1 MTTFK
6 NITISMMLMVGIVF
20 SNSLELT
27 NLDVD
32 AGTVDVYM
40 VNDTAVGGYQFG
52 LSGVEMTGGAGGS
65 SADAGFTIS
74 ASATTL
80 LAFSFSGATIPA
92 GEGLLV
98 TVSFDNTQGSV
109 ETCIEGAVVSDASGA
124 GLTFSEGCIALIE
137 GGGCTDSGEEFVDL
151 NLNGQYDQGESFN
164 DFNSDGVY
172 NPPACNF
179 DADATV
185 DDGSCI
191 YPEPLEDCEGN
202 FIGANVQIIHAS
214 PTPTVDIYVD
224 GVLAIADFEF
234 ETATP
239 VLQLPKSLTVGIAPA
254 GGDVIADFPFDLGQG
269 GDYVVVATGILGNEE
284 TPFDLAADTTA
295 FDNQLID
302 LVSLHV
308 YHGSTDA
315 PAVDVLA
322 NGDVLIDN
330 LVYGNFSQRLNVPAA
345 DYTIGVAPTGGDA
358 IAEFTAPLS
367 GLGGGSAVVFASG
380 FLSGTE
386 QDPGFGLFAALTDGT
401 VLELPAILPA
411 DVELR
416 VASVTSDTLKVE
428 ISTNADMGGFQY
440 TLSSDCDDVTWGSIT
455 NGDALDGTDFTS
467 SIGAT
472 GIALG
477 FSFTGAVVPAGTV
490 GVLSEIAVDFTCP
503 DATFEIAAATISN
516 PSGQGLTVSL
526 GAPFIYP
533 APAQCADGEVEGC
546 DGGCYQAGSEPVL
559 DDCGNCWT
567 PYCYFG
573 MGDFQYIPAD
583 ECADLGGTWIGP
595 GNPADPLWNAD
606 MDCAGVCGGNS
617 VEDCAGECGGS
628 AQEDACGDCG
638 GDATDPAECLDNFV
652 VDLDWTGVSQ
662 LTIFQP
668 TITTLME
675 GDEIGIFDADAI
687 QNSGDCSSVTG
698 ETLVGAGLWTGGQ
711 LEVVSI
717 GSVDNCAFGGFQL
730 PGYQTGNEVMIKVYR
745 DGMEYTAT
753 ATYSAGTGTFGDLF
767 MAISEL
773 ELEEPNPPFYSVDLD
788 WTGVSQLT
796 IFQSSITSLDVGDE
810 IGIFD
815 SNAMLSSGD
824 CGGVTGP
831 ALVGAGVW
839 TGEQLEVVSVGSVD
853 NCAFGGFQLPGYQTG
868 NSVEIRVLT
877 GGMEYAA
884 TATWSAGTGTFGDLF
899 MAISELTLGDVL
911 DNDDV
916 WFGPESYTL
925 SQNYPNPFNPVTQI
939 SFDAGISGEVSIVV
953 YDILGNKVKTIMSG
967 FVTPGNY
974 VASWD
979 ATDESGNNV
988 SSGVYI
994 YSLVSPE
1001 QTISKR
1007 MLLVK

>member
-6 NITISMMLMVGIVF
+6 NITISMLLMIGVVF

-98 TVSFDNTQGSV
+98 TVSFDNSQGSV

-124 GLTFSEGCIALIE
+124 GLTFTEGCIALVE
-137 GGGCTDSGEEFVDL
+137 GAGCTD
-151 NLNGQYDQGESFN
+151 QA
-164 DFNSDGVY
+164 
-172 NPPACNF
+172 ACNF

-185 DDGSCI
+185 DDGSCV
-191 YPEPLEDCEGN
+191 YAEPLEDCEGN
-202 FIGANVQIIHAS
+202 FIGSKVQIIHAS
-214 PTPTVDIYVD
+214 PSPTVDVYVD
-224 GVLAIADFEF
+224 GALAIEDFEF

-239 VLQLPKSLTVGIAPA
+239 VLQLPTSFTVGIAPA
-254 GGDVIADFPFDLGQG
+254 DGDVIAEFPFELEVDGS
-269 GDYVVVATGILGNEE
+269 YVVVATGILGNDD
-284 TPFDLAADTTA
+284 TPFGLAADATTFGA
-295 FDNQLID
+295 SFADQ
-302 LVSLHV
+302 VGLHV

-315 PAVDVLA
+315 PAVDVCADGGVLVPSLA
-322 NGDVLIDN
+322 YGD
-330 LVYGNFSQRLNVPAA
+330 FSGYVEVPAA
-345 DYTIGVAPTGGDA
+345 EYTIGITQAGLACDQSVAD
-358 IAEFTAPLS
+358 FTAPLS

-380 FLSGTE
+380 FLSGSDD
-386 QDPGFGLFAALTDGT
+386 DPGFGLFAALQDGT

-411 DVELR
+411 DVELS
-416 VASVTSDTLKVE
+416 VANVTSDTLKVE

-490 GVLSEIAVDFTCP
+490 GVLSEIAVDFTC
-503 DATFEIAAATISN
+503 AEASFEIAAATISN

-526 GAPFIYP
+526 GDPFNYP
-533 APAQCADGEVEGC
+533 APTQCADGEVEGC
-546 DGGCYQAGSEPVL
+546 DGGCYPAGSEPVL

-573 MGDFQYIPAD
+573 MGDFQYIPVD
-583 ECADLGGTWIGP
+583 ECANLGGTWIGP

-606 MDCAGVCGGNS
+606 MDCAGVCGGDA

-638 GDATDPAECLDNFV
+638 GDATDPAECLSNFV

-730 PGYQTGNEVMIKVYR
+730 PGYQVGNEVMIKVYR
-745 DGMEYTAT
+745 DGMEYAAT
-753 ATYSAGTGTFGDLF
+753 ATWSAGTGTFGDLF
-767 MAISEL
+767 MAVSEL
-773 ELEEPNPPFYSVDLD
+773 ELEEPNPPFYDVDLD

-796 IFQSSITSLDVGDE
+796 IFQSTITSLDVGDE

-815 SNAMLSSGD
+815 TNAMLSSGD

-839 TGEQLEVVSVGSVD
+839 TGEQLEVVSIGSVD
-853 NCAFGGFQLPGYQTG
+853 NCAFGGFQLPGYQVG
-868 NSVEIRVLT
+868 NSVEIRVLH

-884 TATWSAGTGTFGDLF
+884 TATWSAGTATFGDLF
-899 MAISELTLGDVL
+899 MAVSELTLGEVL

-925 SQNYPNPFNPVTQI
+925 NQNYPNPFNPVTQI
-939 SFDAGISGEVSIVV
+939 SFDAGVSGDVSIIV

-994 YSLVSPE
+994 YSLISPE

>member
-6 NITISMMLMVGIVF
+6 NITISMLLMIGVVF

-98 TVSFDNTQGSV
+98 TVSFDNSQGSV

-124 GLTFSEGCIALIE
+124 GLTFTEGCIALVE
-137 GGGCTDSGEEFVDL
+137 GAGCTD
-151 NLNGQYDQGESFN
+151 QA
-164 DFNSDGVY
+164 
-172 NPPACNF
+172 ACNF

-185 DDGSCI
+185 DDGSCV
-191 YPEPLEDCEGN
+191 YAEPLEDCEGN
-202 FIGANVQIIHAS
+202 FIGSKVQIIHAS
-214 PTPTVDIYVD
+214 PSPTVDVYVD
-224 GVLAIADFEF
+224 GALAIEDFEF

-239 VLQLPKSLTVGIAPA
+239 VLQLPTSFTVGIAPA
-254 GGDVIADFPFDLGQG
+254 DGDVIAEFPFELEVDGS
-269 GDYVVVATGILGNEE
+269 YVVVATGILGNDD
-284 TPFDLAADTTA
+284 TPFGLAADATTFGA
-295 FDNQLID
+295 SFADQ
-302 LVSLHV
+302 VGLHV

-315 PAVDVLA
+315 PAVDVCADGGVLVPSLA
-322 NGDVLIDN
+322 YGD
-330 LVYGNFSQRLNVPAA
+330 FSGYVEVPAA
-345 DYTIGVAPTGGDA
+345 EYTIGITQAGLACDQSVAD
-358 IAEFTAPLS
+358 FTAPLS

-380 FLSGTE
+380 FLSGSDD
-386 QDPGFGLFAALTDGT
+386 DPGFGLFAALQDGT

-411 DVELR
+411 DVELS
-416 VASVTSDTLKVE
+416 VANVTSDTLKVE

-490 GVLSEIAVDFTCP
+490 GVLSEIAVDFTC
-503 DATFEIAAATISN
+503 AEASFEIAAATISN

-526 GAPFIYP
+526 GDPFNYP
-533 APAQCADGEVEGC
+533 APTQCADGEVEGC
-546 DGGCYQAGSEPVL
+546 DGGCYPAGSEPVL

-573 MGDFQYIPAD
+573 MGDFQYIPVD
-583 ECADLGGTWIGP
+583 ECANLGGTWIGP

-606 MDCAGVCGGNS
+606 MDCAGVCGGDA

-638 GDATDPAECLDNFV
+638 GDATDPAECLSNFV

-730 PGYQTGNEVMIKVYR
+730 PGYQVGNEVMIKVYR
-745 DGMEYTAT
+745 DGMEYAAT
-753 ATYSAGTGTFGDLF
+753 ASYSAGTGTFGDLF
-767 MAISEL
+767 MAVSEL
-773 ELEEPNPPFYSVDLD
+773 ELEEPNPPFYDVDLD

-796 IFQSSITSLDVGDE
+796 IFQSTITSLDVGDE

-815 SNAMLSSGD
+815 TNAMLSSGD

-839 TGEQLEVVSVGSVD
+839 TGEQLEVVSIGSVD
-853 NCAFGGFQLPGYQTG
+853 NCAFGGFQLPGYQVG
-868 NSVEIRVLT
+868 NSVEIRVLH

-899 MAISELTLGDVL
+899 MAVSELTLGEVL

-925 SQNYPNPFNPVTQI
+925 NQNYPNPFNPVTQI
-939 SFDAGISGEVSIVV
+939 SFDAGVSGDVSIIV

-994 YSLVSPE
+994 YSLISPE

>member
-6 NITISMMLMVGIVF
+6 NITISMMLMVGVVF

-124 GLTFSEGCIALIE
+124 GLTFTEGCIALIE
-137 GGGCTDSGEEFVDL
+137 GGGCTD
-151 NLNGQYDQGESFN
+151 QA
-164 DFNSDGVY
+164 
-172 NPPACNF
+172 ACNF

-185 DDGSCI
+185 DDGSCV
-191 YPEPLEDCEGN
+191 YAEPLEDCEGN
-202 FIGANVQIIHAS
+202 FIGAKVQIIHAS
-214 PTPTVDIYVD
+214 PTPTVDVYVD
-224 GVLAIADFEF
+224 GTLAIEDFEF
-234 ETATP
+234 EAATP
-239 VLQLPKSLTVGIAPA
+239 VLQLPTSFVVGIAPA
-254 GGDVIADFPFDLGQG
+254 DGEIIAEFPFELEVDGS
-269 GDYVVVATGILGNEE
+269 YVVVATGILGNDD
-284 TPFDLAADTTA
+284 TPFGLAADATTFGA
-295 FDNQLID
+295 SFADQ
-302 LVSLHV
+302 VGLHV

-315 PAVDVLA
+315 PAVDVCADGGVLVPSLA
-322 NGDVLIDN
+322 YGD
-330 LVYGNFSQRLNVPAA
+330 FSGYVEVPAA
-345 DYTIGVAPTGGDA
+345 DYTIGIAQAGLACDQSVAD
-358 IAEFTAPLS
+358 FTAPLS

-380 FLSGTE
+380 FLSGSGD
-386 QDPGFGLFAALTDGT
+386 DPGFGLFAALQDGT

-411 DVELR
+411 DVELS
-416 VASVTSDTLKVE
+416 VANVTSDTLKVE

-583 ECADLGGTWIGP
+583 ECADLAGTWIGP

-606 MDCAGVCGGNS
+606 MDCAGVCGGDS

-796 IFQSSITSLDVGDE
+796 IFQSSISSLDVGDE

-868 NSVEIRVLT
+868 NSVEIRVLHA
-877 GGMEYAA
+877 GMEYSA

-899 MAISELTLGDVL
+899 MAVSELTLGEVL

-939 SFDAGISGEVSIVV
+939 SFDAGISGEVSIIV

>member
-6 NITISMMLMVGIVF
+6 NITISMLLMIGVVF

-109 ETCIEGAVVSDASGA
+109 ETCIENAVVSDASGA
-124 GLTFSEGCIALIE
+124 GLTFTEGCIALVE
-137 GGGCTDSGEEFVDL
+137 GAGCTD
-151 NLNGQYDQGESFN
+151 QA
-164 DFNSDGVY
+164 
-172 NPPACNF
+172 ACNF

-185 DDGSCI
+185 DDGSCV
-191 YPEPLEDCEGN
+191 YAEPLEDCEGN
-202 FIGANVQIIHAS
+202 FIGSKVQIIHAS
-214 PTPTVDIYVD
+214 PSPTVDVYVD
-224 GVLAIADFEF
+224 GALAIEDFEF

-239 VLQLPKSLTVGIAPA
+239 VLQLPTSFTVGIAPA
-254 GGDVIADFPFDLGQG
+254 DGDVIAEFPFELEVDGS
-269 GDYVVVATGILGNEE
+269 YVVVATGILGNDD
-284 TPFDLAADTTA
+284 TPFGLAADATTFGA
-295 FDNQLID
+295 SFADT
-302 LVSLHV
+302 VGLHV

-322 NGDVLIDN
+322 NGGLLFGDLA
-330 LVYGNFSQRLNVPAA
+330 YGQFSTQVEVAA
-345 DYTIGVAPTGGDA
+345 LDYTIGIAPTGGA
-358 IAEFTAPLS
+358 SIADFTAPLS

-380 FLSGTE
+380 FLSGSDD
-386 QDPGFGLFAALTDGT
+386 DPGFGLFAALQDGT

-411 DVELR
+411 DVELS
-416 VASVTSDTLKVE
+416 VANVTSDTLKVE

-490 GVLSEIAVDFTCP
+490 GVLSEIAVDFTC
-503 DATFEIAAATISN
+503 AEASFEIAAATISN

-526 GAPFIYP
+526 GDPFNYP
-533 APAQCADGEVEGC
+533 APTQCADGEVEGC
-546 DGGCYQAGSEPVL
+546 DGGCYPAGSEPVL

-573 MGDFQYIPAD
+573 MGDFQYIPVD
-583 ECADLGGTWIGP
+583 ECAELGGTWITP

-606 MDCAGVCGGNS
+606 MDCAGVCGGDA

-638 GDATDPAECLDNFV
+638 GDATDPAECLSNFV

-730 PGYQTGNEVMIKVYR
+730 PGYQVGNEVMIKVYR
-745 DGMEYTAT
+745 DGMEYAAT
-753 ATYSAGTGTFGDLF
+753 ATWSAGTGTFGDLF
-767 MAISEL
+767 MAVSEL
-773 ELEEPNPPFYSVDLD
+773 ELEEPNPPFYNVDLD

-796 IFQSSITSLDVGDE
+796 IFQSTITSLDVGDE

-815 SNAMLSSGD
+815 TNAMLSSGD

-839 TGEQLEVVSVGSVD
+839 TGEQLEVVSIGSVD
-853 NCAFGGFQLPGYQTG
+853 NCAFGGFQLPGYQVG
-868 NSVEIRVLT
+868 NSVEIRVLH

-899 MAISELTLGDVL
+899 MAVSELTLGEVL

-925 SQNYPNPFNPVTQI
+925 NQNYPNPFNPVTQI
-939 SFDAGISGEVSIVV
+939 SFDAGVSGDVSIIV

-994 YSLVSPE
+994 YSLISPE

>member
-6 NITISMMLMVGIVF
+6 NITISMLLMIGVVF

-98 TVSFDNTQGSV
+98 TVSFDNSQGSV

-124 GLTFSEGCIALIE
+124 GLTFTEGCIALVE
-137 GGGCTDSGEEFVDL
+137 GAGCTD
-151 NLNGQYDQGESFN
+151 QA
-164 DFNSDGVY
+164 
-172 NPPACNF
+172 ACNF

-185 DDGSCI
+185 DDGSCV
-191 YPEPLEDCEGN
+191 YAEPLEDCEGN
-202 FIGANVQIIHAS
+202 FIGSKVQIIHAS
-214 PTPTVDIYVD
+214 PSPTVDVYVD
-224 GVLAIADFEF
+224 GALAIEDFEF

-239 VLQLPKSLTVGIAPA
+239 VLQLPTSFTVGIAPA
-254 GGDVIADFPFDLGQG
+254 DGDVIAEFPFELEVDGS
-269 GDYVVVATGILGNEE
+269 YVVVATGILGNDD
-284 TPFDLAADTTA
+284 TPFGLAADATTFGA
-295 FDNQLID
+295 SFADQ
-302 LVSLHV
+302 VGLHV

-315 PAVDVLA
+315 PAVDVCADGGVLVPSLA
-322 NGDVLIDN
+322 YGD
-330 LVYGNFSQRLNVPAA
+330 FSGYVEVPAA
-345 DYTIGVAPTGGDA
+345 EYTIGITQAGLACDQSVAD
-358 IAEFTAPLS
+358 FTAPLS

-380 FLSGTE
+380 FLSGSDD
-386 QDPGFGLFAALTDGT
+386 DPGFGLFAALQDGT

-411 DVELR
+411 DVELS
-416 VASVTSDTLKVE
+416 VANVTSDTLKVE

-490 GVLSEIAVDFTCP
+490 GVLSEIAVDFTC
-503 DATFEIAAATISN
+503 AEASFEIAAATISN

-526 GAPFIYP
+526 GDPFNYP
-533 APAQCADGEVEGC
+533 APTQCADGEVEGC
-546 DGGCYQAGSEPVL
+546 DGGCYPAGSEPVL

-573 MGDFQYIPAD
+573 MGDFQYIPVD
-583 ECADLGGTWIGP
+583 ECANLGGTWIGP

-606 MDCAGVCGGNS
+606 MDCAGVCGGDA

-638 GDATDPAECLDNFV
+638 GDATDPAECLSNFV

-730 PGYQTGNEVMIKVYR
+730 PGYQVGNEVMIKVYR
-745 DGMEYTAT
+745 DGMEYAAT
-753 ATYSAGTGTFGDLF
+753 ATWSAGTGTFGDLF
-767 MAISEL
+767 MAVSEL
-773 ELEEPNPPFYSVDLD
+773 ELEEPNPPFYDVDLD

-796 IFQSSITSLDVGDE
+796 IFQSTITSLDVGDE

-815 SNAMLSSGD
+815 TNAMLSSGD

-839 TGEQLEVVSVGSVD
+839 TGEQLEVVSIGSVD
-853 NCAFGGFQLPGYQTG
+853 NCAFGGFQLPGYQVG
-868 NSVEIRVLT
+868 NSVEIRVLH

-899 MAISELTLGDVL
+899 MAVSELTLGEVL

-925 SQNYPNPFNPVTQI
+925 NQNYPNPFNPVTQI
-939 SFDAGISGEVSIVV
+939 SFDAGVSGDVSIIV

-994 YSLVSPE
+994 YSLISPE

>member
-6 NITISMMLMVGIVF
+6 NITISMMLMVGVVF

-124 GLTFSEGCIALIE
+124 GLTFTEGCIALIE
-137 GGGCTDSGEEFVDL
+137 GGGCTD
-151 NLNGQYDQGESFN
+151 QA
-164 DFNSDGVY
+164 
-172 NPPACNF
+172 ACNF

-185 DDGSCI
+185 DDGSCV
-191 YPEPLEDCEGN
+191 YAEPLEDCEGN
-202 FIGANVQIIHAS
+202 FIGAKVQIIHAS
-214 PTPTVDIYVD
+214 PTPTVDVYVD
-224 GVLAIADFEF
+224 GTLAIEDFEF
-234 ETATP
+234 EAATP
-239 VLQLPKSLTVGIAPA
+239 VLQLPTSFVVGIAPA
-254 GGDVIADFPFDLGQG
+254 DGEIIAEFPFELEVDGS
-269 GDYVVVATGILGNEE
+269 YVVVATGILGNDD
-284 TPFDLAADTTA
+284 TPFGLAADTTTFGA
-295 FDNQLID
+295 SFADQ
-302 LVSLHV
+302 VGLHV

-315 PAVDVLA
+315 PAVDVCADGGVLVPSLA
-322 NGDVLIDN
+322 YGD
-330 LVYGNFSQRLNVPAA
+330 FSGYVEVPAA
-345 DYTIGVAPTGGDA
+345 DYTIGIAQAGLACDQSVAD
-358 IAEFTAPLS
+358 FTAPLS

-380 FLSGTE
+380 FLSGSDD
-386 QDPGFGLFAALTDGT
+386 DPGFGLFAALQDGT

-411 DVELR
+411 DVELS
-416 VASVTSDTLKVE
+416 VANVTSDTLKVE

-583 ECADLGGTWIGP
+583 ECADLAGTWIGP

-606 MDCAGVCGGNS
+606 MDCAGVCGGDS

-767 MAISEL
+767 MA
-773 ELEEPNPPFYSVDLD
+773 V
-788 WTGVSQLT
+788 
-796 IFQSSITSLDVGDE
+796 
-810 IGIFD
+810 
-815 SNAMLSSGD
+815 
-824 CGGVTGP
+824 
-831 ALVGAGVW
+831 
-839 TGEQLEVVSVGSVD
+839 
-853 NCAFGGFQLPGYQTG
+853 
-868 NSVEIRVLT
+868 
-877 GGMEYAA
+877 
-884 TATWSAGTGTFGDLF
+884 
-899 MAISELTLGDVL
+899 SELTLGEVL

-939 SFDAGISGEVSIVV
+939 SFDAGISGEVSIIV

>member
-745 DGMEYTAT
+745 DGMEYAAS

>member
-6 NITISMMLMVGIVF
+6 NITISMLLMLGVVF

-98 TVSFDNTQGSV
+98 TVSFDNSQGSV

-124 GLTFSEGCIALIE
+124 GLTFTEGCIALVE
-137 GGGCTDSGEEFVDL
+137 GAGCTD
-151 NLNGQYDQGESFN
+151 QA
-164 DFNSDGVY
+164 
-172 NPPACNF
+172 ACNF

-185 DDGSCI
+185 DDGSCV
-191 YPEPLEDCEGN
+191 YAEPLEDCEGN
-202 FIGANVQIIHAS
+202 FIGSKVQIIHAS
-214 PTPTVDIYVD
+214 PSPTVDVYVD
-224 GVLAIADFEF
+224 GALAIEDFEF

-239 VLQLPKSLTVGIAPA
+239 VLQLPTSFTVGIAPA
-254 GGDVIADFPFDLGQG
+254 DGDVIAEFPFELEVDGS
-269 GDYVVVATGILGNEE
+269 YVVVATGILGNDD
-284 TPFDLAADTTA
+284 TPFGLAADATTFGA
-295 FDNQLID
+295 SFADQ
-302 LVSLHV
+302 VGLHV

-315 PAVDVLA
+315 PAVDVCADGGVLVPSLA
-322 NGDVLIDN
+322 YGD
-330 LVYGNFSQRLNVPAA
+330 FSGYVEVPAA
-345 DYTIGVAPTGGDA
+345 EYTIGITQAGLACDQSVAD
-358 IAEFTAPLS
+358 FTAPLS

-380 FLSGTE
+380 FLSGSDD
-386 QDPGFGLFAALTDGT
+386 DPGFGLFAALQDGT

-411 DVELR
+411 DVELS
-416 VASVTSDTLKVE
+416 VANVTSDTLKVE

-490 GVLSEIAVDFTCP
+490 GVLSEIAVDFTC
-503 DATFEIAAATISN
+503 AEASFEIAAATISN

-526 GAPFIYP
+526 GDPFNYP
-533 APAQCADGEVEGC
+533 APTQCADGEVEGC
-546 DGGCYQAGSEPVL
+546 DGGCYPAGSEPVL

-573 MGDFQYIPAD
+573 MGDFQYIPVD
-583 ECADLGGTWIGP
+583 ECANLGGTWIGP

-606 MDCAGVCGGNS
+606 MDCAGVCGGDA

-638 GDATDPAECLDNFV
+638 GDATDPAECLSNFV

-730 PGYQTGNEVMIKVYR
+730 PGYQVGNEVMIKVYR
-745 DGMEYTAT
+745 DGMEYAAT
-753 ATYSAGTGTFGDLF
+753 ATWSAGTGTFGDLF
-767 MAISEL
+767 MAVSEL
-773 ELEEPNPPFYSVDLD
+773 ELEEPNPPFYDVDLD

-796 IFQSSITSLDVGDE
+796 IFQSTITSLDVGDE

-815 SNAMLSSGD
+815 TNAMLSSGD

-839 TGEQLEVVSVGSVD
+839 TGEQLEVVSIGSVD
-853 NCAFGGFQLPGYQTG
+853 NCAFGGFQLPGYQVG
-868 NSVEIRVLT
+868 NSVEIRVLH

-899 MAISELTLGDVL
+899 MAVSELTLGEVL

-925 SQNYPNPFNPVTQI
+925 NQNYPNPFNPVTQI
-939 SFDAGISGEVSIVV
+939 SFDAGVSGDVSIIV

-994 YSLVSPE
+994 YSLISPE

>member
-164 DFNSDGVY
+164 DFNSDGFY

-899 MAISELTLGDVL
+899 MAISELTLGEVL

>member
-1 MTTFK
+1 
-6 NITISMMLMVGIVF
+6 
-20 SNSLELT
+20 
-27 NLDVD
+27 
-32 AGTVDVYM
+32 
-40 VNDTAVGGYQFG
+40 
-52 LSGVEMTGGAGGS
+52 
-65 SADAGFTIS
+65 
-74 ASATTL
+74 
-80 LAFSFSGATIPA
+80 
-92 GEGLLV
+92 
-98 TVSFDNTQGSV
+98 
-109 ETCIEGAVVSDASGA
+109 
-124 GLTFSEGCIALIE
+124 
-137 GGGCTDSGEEFVDL
+137 
-151 NLNGQYDQGESFN
+151 
-164 DFNSDGVY
+164 
-172 NPPACNF
+172 
-179 DADATV
+179 
-185 DDGSCI
+185 
-191 YPEPLEDCEGN
+191 
-202 FIGANVQIIHAS
+202 
-214 PTPTVDIYVD
+214 
-224 GVLAIADFEF
+224 
-234 ETATP
+234 
-239 VLQLPKSLTVGIAPA
+239 
-254 GGDVIADFPFDLGQG
+254 
-269 GDYVVVATGILGNEE
+269 
-284 TPFDLAADTTA
+284 
-295 FDNQLID
+295 
-302 LVSLHV
+302 
-308 YHGSTDA
+308 
-315 PAVDVLA
+315 
-322 NGDVLIDN
+322 
-330 LVYGNFSQRLNVPAA
+330 
-345 DYTIGVAPTGGDA
+345 
-358 IAEFTAPLS
+358 
-367 GLGGGSAVVFASG
+367 
-380 FLSGTE
+380 
-386 QDPGFGLFAALTDGT
+386 
-401 VLELPAILPA
+401 
-411 DVELR
+411 
-416 VASVTSDTLKVE
+416 
-428 ISTNADMGGFQY
+428 
-440 TLSSDCDDVTWGSIT
+440 
-455 NGDALDGTDFTS
+455 
-467 SIGAT
+467 
-472 GIALG
+472 
-477 FSFTGAVVPAGTV
+477 
-490 GVLSEIAVDFTCP
+490 
-503 DATFEIAAATISN
+503 
-516 PSGQGLTVSL
+516 
-526 GAPFIYP
+526 
-533 APAQCADGEVEGC
+533 
-546 DGGCYQAGSEPVL
+546 
-559 DDCGNCWT
+559 
-567 PYCYFG
+567 

-583 ECADLGGTWIGP
+583 ECADLAGTWIGP

-606 MDCAGVCGGNS
+606 MDCAGVCGGDS

-753 ATYSAGTGTFGDLF
+753 ATYSAGTVTFGDLF

-796 IFQSSITSLDVGDE
+796 IFQSSISSLDVGDE

-868 NSVEIRVLT
+868 NSVEIRVLHA
-877 GGMEYAA
+877 GMEYSA

-899 MAISELTLGDVL
+899 MAVSDLTLGEVL

-939 SFDAGISGEVSIVV
+939 SFDAGISGEVSIIV

>member
-6 NITISMMLMVGIVF
+6 NITISMILMVGIVF

-124 GLTFSEGCIALIE
+124 GLTFTEGCIALIE
-137 GGGCTDSGEEFVDL
+137 GGGCTD
-151 NLNGQYDQGESFN
+151 QA
-164 DFNSDGVY
+164 
-172 NPPACNF
+172 ACNF

-185 DDGSCI
+185 DDGSCV
-191 YPEPLEDCEGN
+191 YAEPLEDCEGN
-202 FIGANVQIIHAS
+202 FIGSKVQIIHAS
-214 PTPTVDIYVD
+214 PTPTVDVYVD
-224 GVLAIADFEF
+224 GTLAIEDFEF
-234 ETATP
+234 EAATP
-239 VLQLPKSLTVGIAPA
+239 VLQLPTSFVVGIAPA
-254 GGDVIADFPFDLGQG
+254 DGEIIAEFPFELEVDGS
-269 GDYVVVATGILGNEE
+269 YVVVATGILGNDD
-284 TPFDLAADTTA
+284 TPFGLAADATTFGA
-295 FDNQLID
+295 SFADQ
-302 LVSLHV
+302 VGLHV

-315 PAVDVLA
+315 PAVDVCADGGVLVPSLA
-322 NGDVLIDN
+322 YGD
-330 LVYGNFSQRLNVPAA
+330 FSGYVEVPAA
-345 DYTIGVAPTGGDA
+345 DYTIGIAQAGLACDQSVAD
-358 IAEFTAPLS
+358 FTAPLS

-380 FLSGTE
+380 FLSGSGD
-386 QDPGFGLFAALTDGT
+386 DPGFGLFAALQDGT

-411 DVELR
+411 DVELS
-416 VASVTSDTLKVE
+416 VANVTSDTLKVE

-595 GNPADPLWNAD
+595 GNPADPLWNAN
-606 MDCAGVCGGNS
+606 MDCAGVCGGDS

-796 IFQSSITSLDVGDE
+796 IFQSSISSLDVGDE

-868 NSVEIRVLT
+868 NSVEIRVLHA
-877 GGMEYAA
+877 GMEYSA

-899 MAISELTLGDVL
+899 MAVSELTLGEVL

-939 SFDAGISGEVSIVV
+939 SFDAGISGEVSIIV
-953 YDILGNKVKTIMSG
+953 YDILGNKVKTIMNG

-979 ATDESGNNV
+979 AKDESGNNV

-994 YSLVSPE
+994 YSLVSSE

>member
-745 DGMEYTAT
+745 DGMEYAAS

-899 MAISELTLGDVL
+899 MAISELTLGEVL

-939 SFDAGISGEVSIVV
+939 SFDAGISGEVSIIV

>member
-6 NITISMMLMVGIVF
+6 NITISMILMVGIVF

-124 GLTFSEGCIALIE
+124 GLTFTEGCIALIE
-137 GGGCTDSGEEFVDL
+137 GGGCTD
-151 NLNGQYDQGESFN
+151 QA
-164 DFNSDGVY
+164 
-172 NPPACNF
+172 ACNF

-185 DDGSCI
+185 DDGSCV
-191 YPEPLEDCEGN
+191 YAEPLEDCEGN
-202 FIGANVQIIHAS
+202 FIGSKVQIIHAS
-214 PTPTVDIYVD
+214 PTPTVDVYVD
-224 GVLAIADFEF
+224 GTLAIEDFEF
-234 ETATP
+234 EAATP
-239 VLQLPKSLTVGIAPA
+239 VLQLPTSFVVGIAPA
-254 GGDVIADFPFDLGQG
+254 DGEIIAEFPFELEVDGS
-269 GDYVVVATGILGNEE
+269 YVVVATGILGNDD
-284 TPFDLAADTTA
+284 TPFGLAADATTFGA
-295 FDNQLID
+295 SFADQ
-302 LVSLHV
+302 VGLHV

-315 PAVDVLA
+315 PAVDVCADGGVLVPSLA
-322 NGDVLIDN
+322 YGD
-330 LVYGNFSQRLNVPAA
+330 FSGYVEVPAA
-345 DYTIGVAPTGGDA
+345 DYTIGIAQAGLACDQSVAD
-358 IAEFTAPLS
+358 FTAPLS

-380 FLSGTE
+380 FLSGSGD
-386 QDPGFGLFAALTDGT
+386 DPGFGLFAALQDGT

-411 DVELR
+411 DVELS
-416 VASVTSDTLKVE
+416 VANVTSDTLKVE

-595 GNPADPLWNAD
+595 GNPADPLWNAN
-606 MDCAGVCGGNS
+606 MDCAGVCGGDS

-796 IFQSSITSLDVGDE
+796 IFQSSISSLDVGDE

-868 NSVEIRVLT
+868 NSVEIRVLHA
-877 GGMEYAA
+877 GMEYSA

-899 MAISELTLGDVL
+899 MAVSELTLGEVL

-939 SFDAGISGEVSIVV
+939 SFDAGISGEVSIIV
-953 YDILGNKVKTIMSG
+953 YDILGNKVKTIMNG

-994 YSLVSPE
+994 YSLVSSE

>member
-745 DGMEYTAT
+745 DGMEYAAS

-899 MAISELTLGDVL
+899 MAISELTLGEVL

>member
-6 NITISMMLMVGIVF
+6 NITISMLLLIGVVF

-109 ETCIEGAVVSDASGA
+109 ETCIENAVVSDASGA
-124 GLTFSEGCIALIE
+124 GLTFTEGCIALVE
-137 GGGCTDSGEEFVDL
+137 GAGCTD
-151 NLNGQYDQGESFN
+151 QA
-164 DFNSDGVY
+164 
-172 NPPACNF
+172 ACNF

-185 DDGSCI
+185 DDGSCV
-191 YPEPLEDCEGN
+191 YAEPLEDCEGN
-202 FIGANVQIIHAS
+202 FIGSKVQIIHAS
-214 PTPTVDIYVD
+214 PSPTVDVYVD
-224 GVLAIADFEF
+224 GALAIEDFEF

-239 VLQLPKSLTVGIAPA
+239 VLQLPTSFTVGIAPA
-254 GGDVIADFPFDLGQG
+254 DGDVIAEFPFELEVDGS
-269 GDYVVVATGILGNEE
+269 YVVVATGILGNDD
-284 TPFDLAADTTA
+284 TPFGLAADATTFGA
-295 FDNQLID
+295 SFADQ
-302 LVSLHV
+302 VGLHV

-315 PAVDVLA
+315 PAVDVCADGGVLVPSLA
-322 NGDVLIDN
+322 YGD
-330 LVYGNFSQRLNVPAA
+330 FSGYVEVPAA
-345 DYTIGVAPTGGDA
+345 DYTIGIAPAGLACDQSVAD
-358 IAEFTAPLS
+358 FTAPLS

-380 FLSGTE
+380 FLSGADN
-386 QDPGFGLFAALTDGT
+386 DPGFGLFAALQDGT

-411 DVELR
+411 DVELS
-416 VASVTSDTLKVE
+416 VANVTSDTLKVE

-490 GVLSEIAVDFTCP
+490 GVLSEIAVDFTC
-503 DATFEIAAATISN
+503 AEASFEIAAATISN

-526 GAPFIYP
+526 GDPFNYP
-533 APAQCADGEVEGC
+533 APTQCADGEVEGC
-546 DGGCYQAGSEPVL
+546 DGGCYPAGSEPVL

-573 MGDFQYIPAD
+573 MGDFQYIPVD
-583 ECADLGGTWIGP
+583 ECAELGGTWIGP

-606 MDCAGVCGGNS
+606 MDCAGVCGGDA

-638 GDATDPAECLDNFV
+638 GDATDPAECLSNFV

-730 PGYQTGNEVMIKVYR
+730 PGYQIGNEVMIKVYR
-745 DGMEYTAT
+745 DGMEYAAT
-753 ATYSAGTGTFGDLF
+753 ATWSAGTGTFGDLF
-767 MAISEL
+767 MAVSEL
-773 ELEEPNPPFYSVDLD
+773 ELEEPNPPFYNVDLD

-815 SNAMLSSGD
+815 ADAMLSSGD
-824 CGGVTGP
+824 CGGVSGP

-853 NCAFGGFQLPGYQTG
+853 NCAFGGFQLPGYQIG
-868 NSVEIRVLT
+868 NSVEIRVLH

-899 MAISELTLGDVL
+899 MAVSELTLGEVL

-925 SQNYPNPFNPVTQI
+925 NQNYPNPFNPVTQI
-939 SFDAGISGEVSIVV
+939 SFDAGVSGDVSIIV

-994 YSLVSPE
+994 YSLISPE